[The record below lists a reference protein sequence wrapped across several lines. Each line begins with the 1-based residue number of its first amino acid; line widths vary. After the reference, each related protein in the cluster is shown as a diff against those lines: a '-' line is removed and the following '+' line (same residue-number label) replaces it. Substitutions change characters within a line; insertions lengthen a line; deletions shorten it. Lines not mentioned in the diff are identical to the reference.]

1 MDQLAIHLIPED
13 IAEDTFQKMSP
24 RYVHLYKK
32 NLQPIY
38 VPNHETLDI
47 IGAVGGKSYW
57 KSL

>member
-1 MDQLAIHLIPED
+1 VNKLFDGDQLAIHLIPED

-47 IGAVGGKSYW
+47 IGAIR
-57 KSL
+57 